1 MLRYDNL
8 KRGMAWT
15 SPPPFIQLQT
25 VSLGVSFAD
34 RPRDVL
40 DAVCVIFLIRIAGS
54 SESHAA
60 FFNPGIH
67 QRGLI
72 CRKRRRGA
80 RAKARGA

>member
-8 KRGMAWT
+8 KRGMVWT
-15 SPPPFIQLQT
+15 SPPPPFIQLQT

-54 SESHAA
+54 SEGIH
-60 FFNPGIH
+60 PGIH